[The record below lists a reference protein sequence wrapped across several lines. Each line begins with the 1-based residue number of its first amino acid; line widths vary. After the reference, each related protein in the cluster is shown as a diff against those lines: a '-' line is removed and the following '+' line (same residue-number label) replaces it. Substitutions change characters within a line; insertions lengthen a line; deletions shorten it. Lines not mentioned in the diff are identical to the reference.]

1 MFIFYPQCQFLLLTE
16 LFDSKQPFYQKYGQ
30 AKPISSSVS
39 TIAMSSG
46 NSSKVNVSADHM
58 KFLNELDV
66 GSCFDYYH
74 EGVWELA
81 IIERLSEF
89 RTEVEI
95 NLPERK
101 YNTMLGF
108 NVFFVFF
115 LLLF

>member
-1 MFIFYPQCQFLLLTE
+1 
-16 LFDSKQPFYQKYGQ
+16 
-30 AKPISSSVS
+30 
-39 TIAMSSG
+39 MSSG
-46 NSSKVNVSADHM
+46 NSNKVNVSADHM

-101 YNTMLGF
+101 YNTLIRAWVHGLD
-108 NVFFVFF
+108 VFFA
-115 LLLF
+115 LFCYFKKIE